1 MNVEIA
7 TLNEIQSDLSVLR
20 LALENLQAKV
30 DRLLSQQQKA
40 IAEGRPTK
48 LIDLKGIWEGA
59 DFSYEDIKA
68 AEYTIPEDLL

>member
-1 MNVEIA
+1 MNVETV
-7 TLNEIQSDLSVLR
+7 TLNEIQGDLSVLR

-30 DRLLSQQQKA
+30 DRMLSQQQKA